1 MVFVSFVLVFSWLVR
16 LEKHAPS
23 YDSGL
28 RKRTYPK
35 NPYLYLFQS
44 WILHLPVI
52 SAAIIHIIEQR
63 FKLRH
68 VSSIKN
74 RFFEDPFVKSKLGHS
89 LAIQNS
95 SFRKHRK
102 NLYFETIECPSNS
115 EMGFKSSCL
124 VAYSR

>member
-1 MVFVSFVLVFSWLVR
+1 MVFVSFFFVFSWLVR

-52 SAAIIHIIEQR
+52 SATIIPIVEQR

-68 VSSIKN
+68 VGSKKN
-74 RFFEDPFVKSKLGHS
+74 RFFEDPFVKSKLCHS
-89 LAIQNS
+89 LATQKLQ
-95 SFRKHRK
+95 F
-102 NLYFETIECPSNS
+102 P
-115 EMGFKSSCL
+115 
-124 VAYSR
+124 